1 MAAADAANEARL
13 TQPNIFDAALRSWQ
27 QTQQAAQLMGT
38 NRPPVATLTSPTP
51 VATSTVQRGS
61 TGTSAVPGAAAVAQ
75 QQYQAD
81 LAAAAAQN
89 FAQRAA
95 AREVFSQGITQAQG
109 GAADIYG
116 GRAPALLGQAVTGN
130 QRDLLINQAAEELR
144 YQAAQEALR
153 RAYSEAVGSA
163 YQGLAA
169 NAINNANSRSAVAA
183 QINRLGIG

>member
-1 MAAADAANEARL
+1 MAAADAANAARL
-13 TQPNIFDAALRSWQ
+13 YDAARLA
-27 QTQQAAQLMGT
+27 QTQGQQ
-38 NRPPVATLTSPTP
+38 
-51 VATSTVQRGS
+51 STVLGS
-61 TGTSAVPGAAAVAQ
+61 VPITTIKPASSVPGAAAVAQ

-116 GRAPALLGQAVTGN
+116 GRAPALLGQAVTGT
-130 QRDLLINQAAEELR
+130 QRNLLINQAAEELR

-153 RAYSEAVGSA
+153 RAYSEAVGTAYTNLATSA
-163 YQGLAA
+163 LQ
-169 NAINNANSRSAVAA
+169 NANDRSIVAA
-183 QINRLGIG
+183 QIKKLGLG